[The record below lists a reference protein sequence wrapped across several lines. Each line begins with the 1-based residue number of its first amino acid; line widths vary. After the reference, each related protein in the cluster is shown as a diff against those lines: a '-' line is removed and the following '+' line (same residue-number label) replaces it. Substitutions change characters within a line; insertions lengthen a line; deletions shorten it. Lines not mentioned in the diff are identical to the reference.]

1 MTTKP
6 PRRPTRRPPAP
17 PVGGEGA
24 QDDIPPPP
32 PTRPE
37 PFGVVIEA
45 PDLVEGA
52 EDYYKRIHAH
62 RTVLAMKA
70 VRPGEPVAVLVDDES
85 GDAPPDP
92 TRAALLERVFAAERE
107 VAKLHE
113 LLVAGERRE
122 RSLKEA
128 LRAAN
133 VGLSTAA
140 EKLAAIVAT
149 IRTLTDDG

>member
-17 PVGGEGA
+17 SSGEGA
-24 QDDIPPPP
+24 PEEVIPPPP

-37 PFGVVIEA
+37 PLGVVIEA

-70 VRPGEPVAVLVDDES
+70 VRPGQPVAVLVDEDAD
-85 GDAPPDP
+85 DAPPDP
-92 TRAALLERVFAAERE
+92 ARSALLERVFAAERE
-107 VAKLHE
+107 VAKLQE
-113 LLVAGERRE
+113 LLVAGEKRE
-122 RSLKEA
+122 RALKEA
-128 LRAAN
+128 LRAAS
-133 VGLSTAA
+133 VGLGTTA

-149 IRTLTDDG
+149 IRTLTEG